1 MGLFL
6 FGLLLMATFGGDSN
20 GNKKHKKQ
28 KKTYRRRV
36 RRSDYTD
43 GLAWF
48 HDHGQ
53 RI

>member
-6 FGLLLMATFGGDSN
+6 FGLLLMAAFGGDSN
-20 GNKKHKKQ
+20 GNKKYKKQ
-28 KKTYRRRV
+28 KKNYRCRS

-53 RI
+53 SI

>member
-6 FGLLLMATFGGDSN
+6 FGLLLMAAFGGDSN
-20 GNKKHKKQ
+20 GNKKYKKQ
-28 KKTYRRRV
+28 KKNYRRRV
-36 RRSDYTD
+36 RRSDYAD